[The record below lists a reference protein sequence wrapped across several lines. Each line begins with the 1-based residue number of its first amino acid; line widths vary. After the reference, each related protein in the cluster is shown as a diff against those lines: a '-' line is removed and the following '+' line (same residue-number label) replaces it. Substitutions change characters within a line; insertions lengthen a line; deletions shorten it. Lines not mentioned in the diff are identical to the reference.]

1 MELKLRCQPTSL
13 ESCVPKSYSS
23 SHIDIIL
30 PTEAYRHAAFI
41 NLYRVSLDVGAP
53 HLVTLGHVQQC
64 LTATR
69 EINIGSP
76 LCAVSH
82 MAFMDRR
89 LRGCWRGPAP
99 ICTGPVLAHVR
110 IQKVS
115 NPWKNLSRS
124 RRLLGCQ
131 GSGAYYYRTG
141 WDNVGRFYT
150 ICFAE
155 TRKRS

>member
-1 MELKLRCQPTSL
+1 VP
-13 ESCVPKSYSS
+13 ESYGS

-53 HLVTLGHVQQC
+53 HLVILGHVQQC

-76 LCAVSH
+76 LSAVLH
-82 MAFMDRR
+82 LAFMNRR
-89 LRGCWRGPAP
+89 LRDCWGGPAP